1 MRFPLLAASLALA
14 LPAAAQEAG
23 DALAAA
29 PAGWL
34 GATPHLVMVGT
45 LAGHPIDLR
54 YRDVGAA
61 FGIAAFSGKRE
72 YLPGEGGAWRYGDF
86 EVVLQ
91 AVIDGVE
98 RSFEVEVENRD
109 FAAHPLPATF
119 ALGGENSPEGLN
131 AFLEMSAEWE
141 TEAGSVNEELG
152 GWTGTL
158 TLARDD
164 GTPDGRGLLPDG
176 LIGGHM
182 VAERGGDRLAMSWTV
197 PVAGYEL
204 DD

>member
-1 MRFPLLAASLALA
+1 MRVHLLAATLALA

-23 DALAAA
+23 VGAE
-29 PAGWL
+29 PTEWL
-34 GATPHLVMVGT
+34 GPTPHIVMVGT
-45 LAGHPIDLR
+45 LAGRPIDVR
-54 YRDVGAA
+54 FDDVAA
-61 FGIAAFSGKRE
+61 APGIAAFSGKRE
-72 YLPGEGGAWRYGDF
+72 YLPGEGGAWLYGDF
-86 EVVLQ
+86 EVALQ

-98 RSFEVEVENRD
+98 KGLEVEVENRD

-119 ALGGENSPEGLN
+119 ALGPENFPEGAR

-141 TEAGSVNEELG
+141 TQGETVNEELG

-158 TLARDD
+158 TLTEDG
-164 GTPDGRGLLPDG
+164 GTPDARGLLGDG
-176 LIGGHM
+176 TIGGHM
-182 VAERGGDRLAMSWTV
+182 VAERGEDRLVVSFTV